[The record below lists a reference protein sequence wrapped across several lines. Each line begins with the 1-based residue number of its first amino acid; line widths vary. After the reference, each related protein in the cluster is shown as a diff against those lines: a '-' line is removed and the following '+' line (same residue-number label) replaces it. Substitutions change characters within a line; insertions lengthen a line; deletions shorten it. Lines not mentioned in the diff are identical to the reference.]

1 MHGYINAYIHIYIN
15 LQKQLILKEVMN
27 LKENEEGI
35 WEGLE
40 GKREGRNDA
49 IKMQSQKICFIL
61 FLRQDVAII
70 PYLALNL

>member
-1 MHGYINAYIHIYIN
+1 
-15 LQKQLILKEVMN
+15 MN